1 MVKLSRIFLEM
12 DFKQSNRFA
21 LIEEGN
27 KNLER
32 KCNYYFRVIEKYW
45 LAVLRKIRT
54 SCRPLKRSSF
64 IKSQMT
70 MPEQSL
76 STEK

>member
-1 MVKLSRIFLEM
+1 MVELSWIFLEM
-12 DFKQSNRFA
+12 DFKQLNRFA

-27 KNLER
+27 KNLEK
-32 KCNYYFRVIEKYW
+32 KCKYYFRVIEQYR

-70 MPEQSL
+70 MPDQSL